1 MQKSI
6 QHHLELA
13 PHLEKRELVQQEHEQ
28 VGPDHQFRPAD
39 AAQGRARA
47 IPARA
52 SVHLSRWSC
61 VPSTRAQ
68 FYGEQHPRAL
78 KRPRRPPA
86 HFAGSCCLSSSG
98 TISLSMVT
106 WGLVGRGAHDGG
118 RLVVALG
125 RQDAPARRGHAE
137 FLLRRRFRCP
147 SDDRRERVNAPIILA
162 VDDRAPF
169 FYRGNMPLLDGT
181 CPRAIQGR
189 VLTRKSGPPYTP
201 GP

>member
-39 AAQGRARA
+39 AAQGHARA

-52 SVHLSRWSC
+52 SVHL
-61 VPSTRAQ
+61 VPLVLRAEHARPILR
-68 FYGEQHPRAL
+68 EQHPRAL

-98 TISLSMVT
+98 TISLLMTT
-106 WGLVGRGAHDGG
+106 WGMVGRGVHDGG
-118 RLVVALG
+118 RPVVVLG
-125 RQDAPARRGHAE
+125 RWDAPARRGHAL
-137 FLLRRRFRCP
+137 FRLQRRF
-147 SDDRRERVNAPIILA
+147 SAH
-162 VDDRAPF
+162 VDA
-169 FYRGNMPLLDGT
+169 RG
-181 CPRAIQGR
+181 
-189 VLTRKSGPPYTP
+189 GPQARQFR
-201 GP
+201 GS